1 MNIRKISYTALFTA
15 LAVILHYVEGLI
27 PLPVPIIG
35 FKLGLAN
42 IVGVF
47 TLFYLGWS
55 YYVISNVAR
64 VLLVALLST
73 GFGMAFFLSVSG
85 MVLSTVASILLFKF
99 SRCSIFGISTVSAFF
114 HVLGQVLMY
123 ILITLTPYLISYLPI
138 LASLSMLAGF
148 ILAFLSKFLLER
160 LPPVKEYGFASNQ
173 NKKIIKKSWLILMK
187 KKKVCASI

>member
-73 GFGMAFFLSVSG
+73 GFGTAFFLSVSG

-148 ILAFLSKFLLER
+148 ILAVLSKFLLER

-173 NKKIIKKSWLILMK
+173 NKKIIKKS
-187 KKKVCASI
+187 